1 MSRTLRVHSAKKE
14 FDAEL
19 GMVGQNLHGTK
30 GSFIPEFLLSGS
42 IVLQAVLG
50 IGHGSVEYG
59 AGAT

>member
-1 MSRTLRVHSAKKE
+1 MLSWAW
-14 FDAEL
+14 
-19 GMVGQNLHGTK
+19 QNLHVTN
-30 GSFIPEFLLSGS
+30 GSFIPGFLLSGS